1 MYEDE
6 IVLNDLMSFANLFD
20 SPAVPRTKSVLLLK
34 EDKNDLVNLEAM
46 TTSMVESIIWTSCQE
61 P

>member
-46 TTSMVESIIWTSCQE
+46 TTSMVESII
-61 P
+61 